1 MTPLRSVAWQRLQE
15 IFDAA
20 VDVDPASRPA
30 FLDERCAGDPQ
41 LRQQVESLLLHYGGD
56 ANRLDAAIDGALA
69 ASAFAPN
76 PEAGQRLGPY
86 RIERPLGEGGMGMV
100 YLAVRDD
107 EVYRKQVAIKV
118 LRAGLGSG
126 SMQAR
131 FRSERQI
138 LAQLDHP
145 NIARLLDGGTTGAG
159 VPYLVMEYV
168 AGEPITSWCDR
179 RSLPLRGRLELFR
192 NVCAAVEYAH
202 AHLVVHRDLKP
213 SNILVTDDGTPKLLD
228 FGIAKLLSGDNGAAF
243 TVPVTEAGLRLMT
256 PEYASPE
263 QVRGDPVTTSCDVYA
278 LGVVL
283 YELVTGRRPVTFES
297 RTPIEIERRI
307 ADHVPPAPGTGG
319 DLDNIILLALDKD
332 PARRYATVDQLDAD
346 VARHL
351 DGRPVMARPATLRYR
366 ARTFVRRHRLGV
378 AAAAAFVLLLAAFG
392 VAMSVVAARLA
403 RERDRAVA
411 AERESRQIAAFLGDI
426 FNVSN
431 PGEQRGRTITA
442 QEILDQGAAR
452 IRTELADQP
461 LVQATLMDT
470 IGKVYQNLGL
480 YDAARAQ
487 IERSVSLRQ
496 AALGADALETLQAR
510 NDLAEIDRS
519 QSRFDAAE
527 KELRAVLAARERLLP
542 ADDPKIAES
551 LNNLGLVLRERNR
564 YKEAEPLL
572 RRALE
577 IRRRTLGDRH
587 VDTTVTMTNLG
598 QVLDSEGR
606 LDEAETVL
614 RQALDIRSATLGSD
628 HPRTLNTMSTLA
640 ALLGRKGDR
649 ADAERM
655 LREVLAGR
663 RKVVGDRHPE
673 TAATMNTLASLL
685 QDVGRLEEAEAL
697 YREALSIQ
705 RERSGERSNDVALT
719 LNNLASLLES
729 RHDGN
734 AAEPL
739 YRESLAIRRELF
751 GANSASTA
759 RAQHNLGRVLIAIGR
774 TADGEREVR
783 QALDTRR
790 AALGPDHPDV
800 ASSLVT
806 LAALARDRHDLGGAE
821 AQYRDALAIRMKR
834 FGPQNPQTA
843 LAQVGLAEALL
854 DRGARAEAQALLDAA
869 LPILR
874 KTLTPGHADLA
885 RAEAALARSR
895 AAGRP

>member
-1 MTPLRSVAWQRLQE
+1 MTPLRSVAWQRLQQ

-56 ANRLDAAIDGALA
+56 ASRLDAAIDGALA

-351 DGRPVMARPATLRYR
+351 DGPSRHGAPGDAALPRAHVRAAAPAGRRRGGRLRPAARRLRRRDVRRRRAAR
-366 ARTFVRRHRLGV
+366 ARARSRRGGRARVATDCRLP
-378 AAAAAFVLLLAAFG
+378 
-392 VAMSVVAARLA
+392 
-403 RERDRAVA
+403 
-411 AERESRQIAAFLGDI
+411 GDI

-551 LNNLGLVLRERNR
+551 LNNVGLVLRERNR

-628 HPRTLNTMSTLA
+628 HR
-640 ALLGRKGDR
+640 
-649 ADAERM
+649 
-655 LREVLAGR
+655 
-663 RKVVGDRHPE
+663 
-673 TAATMNTLASLL
+673 
-685 QDVGRLEEAEAL
+685 
-697 YREALSIQ
+697 
-705 RERSGERSNDVALT
+705 
-719 LNNLASLLES
+719 
-729 RHDGN
+729 
-734 AAEPL
+734 
-739 YRESLAIRRELF
+739 
-751 GANSASTA
+751 
-759 RAQHNLGRVLIAIGR
+759 
-774 TADGEREVR
+774 
-783 QALDTRR
+783 
-790 AALGPDHPDV
+790 
-800 ASSLVT
+800 
-806 LAALARDRHDLGGAE
+806 
-821 AQYRDALAIRMKR
+821 
-834 FGPQNPQTA
+834 
-843 LAQVGLAEALL
+843 
-854 DRGARAEAQALLDAA
+854 
-869 LPILR
+869 
-874 KTLTPGHADLA
+874 
-885 RAEAALARSR
+885 ARST
-895 AAGRP
+895 P